1 MATELYTP
9 KEFAKVMGVSPQHIL
24 RCCQNGELSAV
35 RLKAGDKRTR
45 WAIPFD
51 MDDLTKMAHMNAESI
66 YERNG
71 R

>member
-1 MATELYTP
+1 
-9 KEFAKVMGVSPQHIL
+9 MGVSPQHIL
-24 RCCQNGELSAV
+24 RCCQNGELGAV
-35 RLKAGDKRTR
+35 RLKAGEKRTR
-45 WAIPFD
+45 WASPFD

>member
-24 RCCQNGELSAV
+24 RCCQNGELRAV
-35 RLKAGDKRTR
+35 RLKAGEKRTR